1 MKRTVRPVDFWLG
14 RALQAT
20 ARQSIA
26 GKGDVNVSLSVKD
39 ILEKTFNRSF
49 KGYNEDEV
57 DQFLDQI
64 IDELK
69 ALDTEIQKLRSENAG
84 LQKVLNTQK
93 QHREKIKETEETI
106 MNTLVSAQKSSERVM
121 REAARKAE
129 MIIDSAENTAKQ
141 RVAQTESD
149 VKEAERRLEDIRE
162 SAKHFAEKFT
172 DLVNTTAA
180 AFAGKYQASF
190 GSAPAGGI
198 NAAALSKI
206 DQEIARSLRDIETPE
221 ETGNTA
227 EADKVRDDVSNDA
240 AVQTAAGADEAPED
254 AGNIAHSADNDAG
267 LQKGLMELHEIN
279 RALSELEEQD
289 DVLQD
294 AQDAD
299 APKGRPEFSDYK
311 QKYNDYS
318 WLYDSDGQ
326 AADEQKSVKEPE
338 DKDQLKSLIDEI
350 ID

>member
-1 MKRTVRPVDFWLG
+1 
-14 RALQAT
+14 
-20 ARQSIA
+20 
-26 GKGDVNVSLSVKD
+26 
-39 ILEKTFNRSF
+39 
-49 KGYNEDEV
+49 
-57 DQFLDQI
+57 
-64 IDELK
+64 
-69 ALDTEIQKLRSENAG
+69 
-84 LQKVLNTQK
+84 VLNTQK